1 MKGNCFVIGL
11 SSVIMASNA
20 ALDNLKKA
28 MKENDKSVDD
38 LFKELDVDGDGKING
53 PELYKG
59 IKSMVGELMSLDQ
72 VSDFIKSYDID
83 GDNRIAVSEL
93 RSALS

>member
-1 MKGNCFVIGL
+1 MKGNCFVIGRY
-11 SSVIMASNA
+11 SHIMASNT
-20 ALDNLKKA
+20 ALHNLKKA

-38 LFKELDVDGDGKING
+38 LFKELDIDGDGKING

-59 IKSMVGELMSLDQ
+59 IKSMVGEMMSLDQ
-72 VSDFIKSYDID
+72 VSDFIKSYDVD

-93 RSALS
+93 RNALS